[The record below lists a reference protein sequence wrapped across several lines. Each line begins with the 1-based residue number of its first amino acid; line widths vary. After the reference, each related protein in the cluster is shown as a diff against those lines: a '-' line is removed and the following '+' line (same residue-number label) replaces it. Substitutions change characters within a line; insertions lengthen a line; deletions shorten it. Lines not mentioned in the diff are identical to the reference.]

1 MAEVQAAT
9 LMERELPPWLDTPA
23 VRGAFDRIGVPVEY
37 AAPNFNLYFRTVS
50 GIESTF
56 GLNTTNSKSSAKGKY
71 QILDGTYETMLNRGI
86 RTYKMIGEEPPK
98 WMADAKADSK
108 RDPRDLTEDQTRELI
123 LLDMEQRP
131 QKNAEGVGSSQLMAD
146 LAVGNWDAGKQL
158 YYEHHHTNP
167 DEATAERAESFF
179 ERFSPAVTNVLEES
193 GREPVASALARQA
206 EQEYATPDLR
216 TTPPEP
222 EPAPDL
228 REVTPTQRGQVPIPQ
243 PRQPAPAPTP
253 RLAPQSEPR
262 LESEMASTQMSAQEP
277 EEKPVPPVFDAIDL
291 TSLPKAKNQ
300 GYERTEEPVQIEDK
314 RAEIRASIPKAPTK
328 AELRDRIRSSI
339 PETTGVSQDPDPRT
353 GAERKFDRARDTFL
367 TGATLG
373 AYDEVSG
380 FLNQAFADTPYDET
394 VSQIRKN
401 VAENRL
407 MNPTAAFFQETI
419 PGLVTG
425 GGLASQ
431 LVKRGLSSTA
441 ALGGEGAFTGAMYGE
456 TPNERAG
463 QALLFGAGGATIG
476 GAIGWMTSPSRRAG
490 SPSVQGGRTQSD
502 DQLDDGILT
511 QNIKLAAKENSD
523 VMYRTN
529 SGDLKKVSVVKADGS
544 NAIVK
549 DGSNQYAVPLSKI
562 EKIEVKTDKQ
572 IADYER
578 LQDFDNARGQYK
590 PRRQIEEKA
599 VTPDGDEVTIMRD
612 ATWRDAT
619 NAGELWDGMK
629 DGLKKWYDQK
639 LTGADDMLMR
649 RVSKAVG
656 ARFARAS
663 QNAVRWSTNAFVK
676 VGEPLRNVAQL
687 ADDDRYFK
695 ALVMDFTNAR
705 KLSVEGKS
713 APTQADVEDYIRKN
727 LGEEDV
733 LAFREYMK
741 WNRQKKAD
749 HVDKLNGRQSFKD
762 YDHIHTQLNKQ
773 GKEKVFKGKKPDEDD
788 ALSDLK
794 RQEEFSLRDD
804 DALEYRSR
812 GSMRDTLNDT
822 RPEVLNVDDY
832 MNPFFSDF
840 RRTSNLEALYQ
851 LAKVFGLDT
860 ADESFQ
866 PSQVFDRIEQ
876 SLISRGIE
884 PKSAKLAADTMK
896 DDFVGGSKT
905 PNNWLQALNSV
916 GYMGS
921 LAGPKSALLNIHD
934 ILVAGSVYGGK
945 SMRSM
950 FDDMGYSV
958 TEKGIRQNVGEFRN
972 DMIANL
978 RTGEYE
984 SGAIARDITR
994 KGTDYLMQGS
1004 GFAALDRVGKKG
1016 VTKMVIQDAVDNV
1029 DNLADRWGFYF
1040 SKRELDLIEQQ
1051 IRKHSTD
1058 VGSMTGKGA
1067 ELFEE
1072 LFFAGLGQQQLISSS
1087 GRPAAWSRNPNAR
1100 FMWALRGFAIKQ
1112 QALLLRE
1119 ITDKV
1124 AEGKTKEAAKFMGR
1138 YAAFAAGG
1146 FGFINEARQWLM
1158 GDGEFTWHGV
1168 LMGSGD
1174 QIVSTMS
1181 INTIGLN
1188 DYQWGRMMRN
1198 GVILTFLESV
1208 IPIGVDIPKDMVL
1221 DVIDAADGKIKGD
1234 EGFTAG
1240 QRIAY
1245 PVAQLPMIK
1254 QPARLFS
1261 NLQDNVGLPNP
1272 MRQFTDLYI
1281 ETELPKDG

>member
-1 MAEVQAAT
+1 
-9 LMERELPPWLDTPA
+9 
-23 VRGAFDRIGVPVEY
+23 
-37 AAPNFNLYFRTVS
+37 
-50 GIESTF
+50 
-56 GLNTTNSKSSAKGKY
+56 
-71 QILDGTYETMLNRGI
+71 MLNRGI
-86 RTYKMIGEEPPK
+86 RTYEMVDEEPPK
-98 WMADAKADSK
+98 WMTDAKADK
-108 RDPRDLTEDQTRELI
+108 NRDPRDLTEDQTRELI

-146 LAVGNWDAGKQL
+146 LSVGNWDAGKQL

-179 ERFSPAVTNVLEES
+179 DRFSPAVTNVIEES
-193 GREPVASALARQA
+193 GREPAKSALARQA
-206 EQEYATPDLR
+206 EQEYATPDL
-216 TTPPEP
+216 TTPINAGMLSEITDLPTRRGGGEILGEVASPQRGGRFPEVSVPQRSGRIP
-222 EPAPDL
+222 EV
-228 REVTPTQRGQVPIPQ
+228 RPTQRGQIPIPQ
-243 PRQPAPAPTP
+243 PRQPAPAPK
-253 RLAPQSEPR
+253 PQLEPVSVEAR
-262 LESEMASTQMSAQEP
+262 RRSGAEILREQQAQSSRIDPTLPPLPELEEIVPTQRGQVPIPEMAP
-277 EEKPVPPVFDAIDL
+277 EEKPVPPVFDLIDL
-291 TSLPKAKNQ
+291 TTLPKAVDQ
-300 GYERTEEPVQIEDK
+300 SYERAEEPVQIEDR

-328 AELRDRIRSSI
+328 AELRERIRSAI
-339 PETTGVSQDPDPRT
+339 PATTGVSQDPDTRT
-353 GAERKFDRARDTFL
+353 GSERRFDRARDTFL

-425 GGLASQ
+425 GGLAGQ

-456 TPNERAG
+456 TPAERAG
-463 QALLFGAGGATIG
+463 QAVLFGAGGATIG
-476 GAIGWMTSPSRRAG
+476 GVLGWMTSPSRRAG
-490 SPSVQGGRTQSD
+490 SPSAQGGRTQTD
-502 DQLDDGILT
+502 EQIDDGILAQSIEPGGSVFYKT
-511 QNIKLAAKENSD
+511 NNGGLAKAQVLSVDKNAGT
-523 VMYRTN
+523 VKVK
-529 SGDLKKVSVVKADGS
+529 SGDTQASVKVSEV
-544 NAIVK
+544 
-549 DGSNQYAVPLSKI
+549 
-562 EKIEVKTDKQ
+562 EKIEVRTDKQ

-590 PRRQIEEKA
+590 PRRQVVDYEETVKQGR
-599 VTPDGDEVTIMRD
+599 TKDDPIMRD

-629 DGLKKWYDQK
+629 DGVKKWYDQK
-639 LTGADDMLMR
+639 LTGADDMLTR

-695 ALVMDFTNAR
+695 AMIMDFTNAK
-705 KLSVEGKS
+705 KLQALGKKP
-713 APTQADVEDYIRKN
+713 PTQEEVEAYIRKN
-727 LGEEDV
+727 LGEDDV
-733 LAFREYMK
+733 AAFSEYMK
-741 WNRQKKAD
+741 WNRKKKAD
-749 HVDKLNGRQSFKD
+749 HVDKLNGKQIFKEN
-762 YDHIHTQLNKQ
+762 DHIHTQLNKQ
-773 GKEKVFKGKKPDEDD
+773 GKEKLFGRGKKKVDEDD

-794 RQEEFSLRDD
+794 REEEFALRDD
-804 DALEYRSR
+804 DALEYRTR
-812 GSMRDTLNDT
+812 MSMRELLNDT

-876 SLISRGIE
+876 SLLSRGID

-921 LAGPKSALLNIHD
+921 LAGPKSAILNLHD
-934 ILVAGSVYGGK
+934 ILVANAVYGGK

-958 TEKGIRQNVGEFRN
+958 SEKGIRQNVGEFRN

-994 KGTDYLMQGS
+994 KGTDALMKAS
-1004 GFAALDRVGKKG
+1004 TFTWMDRIGKKG

-1040 SKRELDLIEQQ
+1040 SKRELDLIEKQ
-1051 IRKHSTD
+1051 IRKHGTN

-1119 ITDKV
+1119 ITDKI
-1124 AEGKTKEAAKFMGR
+1124 AEGKTKEAAAFMGR

-1146 FGFINEARQWLM
+1146 FGLVNESRQWLM
-1158 GDGEFTWHGV
+1158 GDGEFTFHGM
-1168 LMGSGD
+1168 LMGAGD
-1174 QIVSTMS
+1174 QVVSVMS

-1208 IPIGVDIPKDMVL
+1208 VPIGVDIPKDMVM
-1221 DVIDAADGKIKGD
+1221 DTVDALDGKIKGD

-1245 PVAQLPMIK
+1245 PAAQLPIIK
-1254 QPARLFS
+1254 QPVRLLS

-1272 MRQFTDLYI
+1272 MRQFTDMYI
-1281 ETELPKDG
+1281 ETELPKDGG

>member
-1 MAEVQAAT
+1 
-9 LMERELPPWLDTPA
+9 
-23 VRGAFDRIGVPVEY
+23 
-37 AAPNFNLYFRTVS
+37 
-50 GIESTF
+50 
-56 GLNTTNSKSSAKGKY
+56 
-71 QILDGTYETMLNRGI
+71 
-86 RTYKMIGEEPPK
+86 
-98 WMADAKADSK
+98 
-108 RDPRDLTEDQTRELI
+108 
-123 LLDMEQRP
+123 
-131 QKNAEGVGSSQLMAD
+131 
-146 LAVGNWDAGKQL
+146 
-158 YYEHHHTNP
+158 
-167 DEATAERAESFF
+167 
-179 ERFSPAVTNVLEES
+179 
-193 GREPVASALARQA
+193 
-206 EQEYATPDLR
+206 
-216 TTPPEP
+216 
-222 EPAPDL
+222 
-228 REVTPTQRGQVPIPQ
+228 
-243 PRQPAPAPTP
+243 
-253 RLAPQSEPR
+253 
-262 LESEMASTQMSAQEP
+262 
-277 EEKPVPPVFDAIDL
+277 
-291 TSLPKAKNQ
+291 
-300 GYERTEEPVQIEDK
+300 
-314 RAEIRASIPKAPTK
+314 
-328 AELRDRIRSSI
+328 
-339 PETTGVSQDPDPRT
+339 
-353 GAERKFDRARDTFL
+353 
-367 TGATLG
+367 
-373 AYDEVSG
+373 
-380 FLNQAFADTPYDET
+380 
-394 VSQIRKN
+394 
-401 VAENRL
+401 
-407 MNPTAAFFQETI
+407 
-419 PGLVTG
+419 
-425 GGLASQ
+425 
-431 LVKRGLSSTA
+431 
-441 ALGGEGAFTGAMYGE
+441 
-456 TPNERAG
+456 
-463 QALLFGAGGATIG
+463 
-476 GAIGWMTSPSRRAG
+476 
-490 SPSVQGGRTQSD
+490 
-502 DQLDDGILT
+502 
-511 QNIKLAAKENSD
+511 
-523 VMYRTN
+523 
-529 SGDLKKVSVVKADGS
+529 
-544 NAIVK
+544 
-549 DGSNQYAVPLSKI
+549 
-562 EKIEVKTDKQ
+562 
-572 IADYER
+572 
-578 LQDFDNARGQYK
+578 
-590 PRRQIEEKA
+590 
-599 VTPDGDEVTIMRD
+599 MRD

-629 DGLKKWYDQK
+629 DGVKKWYDQK
-639 LTGADDMLMR
+639 LTGADDMLTR

-705 KLSVEGKS
+705 KLGVEGKS
-713 APTQADVEDYIRKN
+713 APTQSDVEDYIRKN
-727 LGEEDV
+727 LSEKDA
-733 LAFREYMK
+733 LAFRDYMN

-749 HVDKLNGRQSFKD
+749 HVDKLNGRQSFKE

-812 GSMRDTLNDT
+812 GSMRDNLNDT

-866 PSQVFDRIEQ
+866 PSQVFDRIEK
-876 SLISRGIE
+876 SLVSRGIE
-884 PKSAKLAADTMK
+884 PKPAKLAADTMK

-921 LAGPKSALLNIHD
+921 LAGPKSAILNLHD
-934 ILVAGSVYGGK
+934 ILVANAVYGGK

-958 TEKGIRQNVGEFRN
+958 SEKGIRQNVGEFRN

-994 KGTDYLMQGS
+994 KGTDALMKAS
-1004 GFAALDRVGKKG
+1004 AFTWMDRIGKKG

-1040 SKRELDLIEQQ
+1040 SKRELGLIEKQ
-1051 IRKHSTD
+1051 IRKHGTN

-1119 ITDKV
+1119 ITDKI

-1146 FGFINEARQWLM
+1146 FGVVNESRQWLM
-1158 GDGEFTWHGV
+1158 GDGEFTFHGM
-1168 LMGSGD
+1168 LMGAGD
-1174 QIVSTMS
+1174 QVVSVMS

-1208 IPIGVDIPKDMVL
+1208 VPIGVDIPKDMVL
-1221 DVIDAADGKIKGD
+1221 DTVDALDGKIKGE

-1245 PVAQLPMIK
+1245 PAAQLPIIK
-1254 QPARLFS
+1254 QPARLLS
-1261 NLQDNVGLPNP
+1261 NLQDNAGLPLPNP
-1272 MRQFTDLYI
+1272 MRQFLDTYI